1 MGAAV
6 AASVERP
13 PLGAIEILNTAPDA
27 DWKVAQD
34 EEGEGMTDYSSLRLW
49 DIVMHQVT
57 VNPEKGGQKFVALT
71 TDAPVTLATEDRRLI
86 TKRFTLAL
94 AKGGSPVIQ
103 DTDSPSPVP
112 AFIRSLW
119 DDDEDYV
126 EVTRK
131 VAHHLAQIQPLTS
144 GPGLLV
150 IARAGLTDDENIL
163 VAKVEHQEAMRIEPR
178 LNDAGQRVIDVQRLK
193 ELVFGD
199 AAKIYKIALLSK
211 SASSLGSLAGDLADD
226 QNGAAIAAYYLG
238 KFMGMKMR
246 DEPAV
251 LTERYLHGMG
261 SVINASTL
269 SPEEKADVQSALL
282 ADLRSN
288 ATQIDLK
295 AFIRTHVPVQHQR
308 DLGNKAAELGITGTS
323 FTKETSRVRK
333 KLERLR
339 LDLSNDVHIV
349 APAESIGAG
358 KDVQVESETD
368 EFGHQ
373 TVTVS
378 IKSANL
384 DAVRANGTR

>member
-1 MGAAV
+1 
-6 AASVERP
+6 
-13 PLGAIEILNTAPDA
+13 
-27 DWKVAQD
+27 
-34 EEGEGMTDYSSLRLW
+34 MTDYSSLRLW

-57 VNPEKGGQKFVALT
+57 VNPEKDGPKFVALT
-71 TDAPVTLATEDRRLI
+71 TDAPVTLASEDRRLI

-94 AKGGSPVIQ
+94 AKGGSPVKEQ
-103 DTDSPSPVP
+103 TETASPVP
-112 AFIRSLW
+112 AYIRSLW
-119 DDDEDYV
+119 SDDEDYI
-126 EVTRK
+126 EVSRK
-131 VAHHLAQIQPLTS
+131 IAQHLADCQPLTA

-150 IARAGLTDDENIL
+150 LARAGLTDDENIL
-163 VAKVEHQEAMRIEPR
+163 LAKVEHQEAMRIEPR
-178 LNDAGQRVIDVQRLK
+178 VNAEGQRVIDVERLK

-226 QNGAAIAAYYLG
+226 QNGSAIAAYYLSR
-238 KFMGMKMR
+238 FMGMQMR

-251 LTERYLHGMG
+251 LTERYLNGMG
-261 SVINASTL
+261 SVINASPL

-288 ATQIDLK
+288 SAQVDLK
-295 AFIRTHVPVQHQR
+295 AFIRTHVPVAHQR
-308 DLGNKAAELGITGTS
+308 TLGDLAADLGIPGTS
-323 FTKETSRVRK
+323 FNKETSRVKK

-358 KDVQVESETD
+358 KDVQVESGVD
-368 EFGHQ
+368 SSGHP
-373 TVTVS
+373 TVTVN
-378 IKSANL
+378 IRGANL